1 MAGRPLP
8 PGRPPRV
15 PRNAGRVSAPAAP
28 PKLWLPGPW
37 AGEAEP
43 RLEAV
48 AVFGGVYS
56 NHIALR
62 AALADAKR
70 RGAGQA
76 ICLGDLGAFGPHP
89 DRTAEILRE
98 ERVPVVKG
106 NYDDSIARG
115 LTDCQCGYTDSVD
128 NYFAALSYDYT
139 LSRTALKH
147 RRWMARFPP
156 QLRFRLGEARVLAF
170 HGSPRR
176 MNEFL
181 WETATP
187 THLLESMAER
197 YEADVLI
204 GAHTGIHW
212 SRRIPGKGSYINVGA
227 LGRPANDG
235 RAEVWYAILRSAV
248 DKPIEHEFIPLAYD
262 YEALAAE
269 MAEESLPPE
278 FIETIRTGW
287 WTTCLEV
294 LPAKERAR
302 GAF

>member
-8 PGRPPRV
+8 AGRPARG
-15 PRNAGRVSAPAAP
+15 AGRAGRAPAPAAP
-28 PKLWLPGPW
+28 RDLWLPGPW
-37 AGEAEP
+37 AREAEP
-43 RLEAV
+43 RLETV

-70 RGAGQA
+70 RGATEA

-98 ERVPVVKG
+98 ERVPVVSG
-106 NYDDSIARG
+106 NYDDAIARG
-115 LTDCQCGYTDSVD
+115 LPDCQCGYTDARD
-128 NYFAALSYDYT
+128 NHFAALSYRYT
-139 LSRTALKH
+139 LSHTAPEQ
-147 RRWMARFPP
+147 RRWMARFPR

-187 THLLESMAER
+187 THLLRAMAEQ
-197 YEADVLI
+197 YEADILL

-212 SRRIPGKGSYINVGA
+212 SRGIPGKGWYINVGA
-227 LGRPANDG
+227 LGRPPNDG
-235 RAEVWYAILRSAV
+235 RTEVWYAILRSK
-248 DKPIEHEFIPLAYD
+248 DGGPIEHEFIPLAYD

-278 FIETIRTGW
+278 FIETIRSGW